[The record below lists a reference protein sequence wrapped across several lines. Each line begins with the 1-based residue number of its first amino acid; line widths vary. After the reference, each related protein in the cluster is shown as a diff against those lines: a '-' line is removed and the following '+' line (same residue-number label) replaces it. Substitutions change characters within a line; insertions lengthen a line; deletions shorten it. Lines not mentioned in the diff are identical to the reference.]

1 MNAPIQ
7 QPVQLPQPNNETLLR
22 LQIFQK
28 FVQDAASL
36 FLNDMTNE
44 SGLTRTKL
52 SEALFW
58 GNQALMNQAQRAA
71 QAASQQASQA
81 VKTAVAAAPANE
93 VPAHESKPIPAK
105 SEHPASEKEAQ
116 HDKAANA

>member
-1 MNAPIQ
+1 MNQQAP
-7 QPVQLPQPNNETLLR
+7 QPAMPPQPNNETILR

-58 GNQALMNQAQRAA
+58 GNQALLNQAQRAA
-71 QAASQQASQA
+71 QMAAQQAAQA
-81 VKTAVAAAPANE
+81 PKAEPVAPVASPAETPSPANDNGA
-93 VPAHESKPIPAK
+93 VL
-105 SEHPASEKEAQ
+105 
-116 HDKAANA
+116 DTAANS